1 MEMDLPFL
9 AVSANKTSFLVLK
22 IHAED
27 FNHGTFS
34 SPFSLSVPSH
44 VLSFFYLKI
53 MTMKPRTFTGY
64 ANSFRR
70 YIFNNHHSYYY
81 QMLKS
86 QLIAE

>member
-1 MEMDLPFL
+1 MHLPFL
-9 AVSANKTSFLVLK
+9 TVSASKTSFLGLK
-22 IHAED
+22 IHADD
-27 FNHGTFS
+27 FNCATLRFS
-34 SPFSLSVPSH
+34 FRVSVPSH
-44 VLSFFYLKI
+44 EWSFFYLKI

-86 QLIAE
+86 QVIAE